1 MKPVTLDYQGVA
13 VHATRD
19 AWFNAT
25 EIAAL
30 FGKKPNEW
38 LRLPDAARYIE
49 ALIQRETEKMA
60 VSNAGKSRIS
70 KNDYIKTKRG
80 NAGGTWL
87 HPKLAV
93 AFARWC
99 DMDFAI
105 WCDEQIDEIIRGG
118 KAWETARAES
128 KIGFQVMAEIL
139 KATRQAEGKE
149 TRQHSYINEALLC
162 NEALTGRREALER
175 DRLDRAALTMLIR
188 LEARNGALIGQ
199 GLLYQER
206 KAALMQMA
214 AEVRARLQQDRERQA
229 VTCEAA

>member
-30 FGKKPNEW
+30 FGRRPVDW
-38 LRLPDAARYIE
+38 LRLP
-49 ALIQRETEKMA
+49 ETERYMA
-60 VSNAGKSRIS
+60 ALCKAEAQKQEIQEVRKSHF
-70 KNDYIKTKRG
+70 IKTSKG
-80 NAGGTWL
+80 KGKNGTWL

-199 GLLYQER
+199 GLPYQER

-229 VTCEAA
+229 VMCEAA